1 MASHATVE
9 PSAQRHDEPRRSW
22 TVFGLMIAAQIM
34 VIIDVSVVNVAL
46 PSISDGLHLSA
57 TDYQWTV
64 SAYVLL
70 SGGLLLLGGRIA
82 DLLNRRRA
90 FLAGVGLFTTA
101 SLASGL
107 AQSPI
112 ELIVAR
118 AAQGAGAAL
127 LTPAALS
134 IIMTA
139 YAGRQRQSALAVW
152 GTVGSL
158 GIAAGVL
165 FGGALTSALGWRAV
179 FFITCPSVSPS
190 SSARCVPSPAAARSR
205 ARSAASTCPAR

>member
-1 MASHATVE
+1 MSAHSAVHPAHATH
-9 PSAQRHDEPRRSW
+9 PDEPRKPW
-22 TVFGLMIAAQIM
+22 TIFALMIAAQIM
-34 VIIDVSVVNVAL
+34 VILDVSVMNVAL
-46 PSISDGLHLSA
+46 PSISRGLHLSA
-57 TDYQWTV
+57 ADYQWTV

-82 DLLNRRRA
+82 DLINRRRA
-90 FLAGVGLFTTA
+90 FLAGVGLFTAA

-107 AQSPI
+107 AQAPW
-112 ELIVAR
+112 ELIASR

-134 IIMTA
+134 IIMTS
-139 YAGRQRQSALAVW
+139 YAGKQRQAALGIW

-165 FGGALTSALGWRAV
+165 FGGSLTSALGWRAV
-179 FFITCPSVSPS
+179 FYIN
-190 SSARCVPSPAAARSR
+190 VPIGIAVLLGTLR
-205 ARSAASTCPAR
+205 AVAPGASQRGALRRL